1 MTSSHGVHVVWIL
14 RDKQRV
20 YSETFRKISR
30 EFCSARKYTRD
41 RHNGMID
48 NNLLALDNE
57 VMTTGP
63 NDTQRVGILWKS

>member
-1 MTSSHGVHVVWIL
+1 MTSSQGVHVVWIL

-20 YSETFRKISR
+20 YSEMFRKISR
-30 EFCSARKYTRD
+30 EFCPARKYTRD
-41 RHNGMID
+41 RHNGMTD
-48 NNLLALDNE
+48 NLLALDNK